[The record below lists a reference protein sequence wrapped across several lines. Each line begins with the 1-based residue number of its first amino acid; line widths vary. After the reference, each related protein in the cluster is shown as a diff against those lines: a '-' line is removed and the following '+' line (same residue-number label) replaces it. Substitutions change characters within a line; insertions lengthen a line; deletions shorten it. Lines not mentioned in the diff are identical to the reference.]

1 MRFGREFTEN
11 FHRWMSV
18 LQAVTQ
24 NLIYSLIMRMMIVWL
39 YCIIWRSLMKRT
51 QIMLEDDKKQI
62 LKRIAKQ
69 DNKSLSALVREML
82 DEQIKEHQNS
92 QLKYAAQ
99 ALLMDYKTDEDLLSF
114 ASLDGEDFQ
123 A

>member
-1 MRFGREFTEN
+1 
-11 FHRWMSV
+11 
-18 LQAVTQ
+18 
-24 NLIYSLIMRMMIVWL
+24 
-39 YCIIWRSLMKRT
+39 
-51 QIMLEDDKKQI
+51 
-62 LKRIAKQ
+62 
-69 DNKSLSALVREML
+69 ML

>member
-1 MRFGREFTEN
+1 MRFGQEFTEN

-18 LQAVTQ
+18 LQDVTQ
-24 NLIYSLIMRMMIVWL
+24 NLIYSIIMRMMIVWP
-39 YCIIWRSLMKRT
+39 YCIIWRRLMKRT

-69 DNKSLSALVREML
+69 DNKSFSALVREML

>member
-1 MRFGREFTEN
+1 ME
-11 FHRWMSV
+11 
-18 LQAVTQ
+18 
-24 NLIYSLIMRMMIVWL
+24 
-39 YCIIWRSLMKRT
+39 RT
-51 QIMLEDDKKQI
+51 QIMLEDEQKRI
-62 LKRIAKQ
+62 LNRIAKQ

-99 ALLMDYKTDEDLLSF
+99 ALLMDYKTDEDLLAF
-114 ASLDGEDFQ
+114 VSLDGEDFQ

>member
-1 MRFGREFTEN
+1 
-11 FHRWMSV
+11 
-18 LQAVTQ
+18 
-24 NLIYSLIMRMMIVWL
+24 
-39 YCIIWRSLMKRT
+39 MKRT

-82 DEQIKEHQNS
+82 NE
-92 QLKYAAQ
+92 Q